1 MSSLTFDPAASQ
13 RVRLHVTPF
22 NSELLD
28 KIIPPSVQPLASN
41 ITFHA
46 VQTFPERGFGYVELP
61 VMEAQKLKKK
71 LNGST
76 LKGAKVRIEDAK
88 PEKKRKV
95 QIEATEEDDDGKMNK
110 KVKKEKQKRE
120 EGVLPGHELE
130 QGRRVKRGW
139 TDAEGKGKKNGA
151 EANGTATGEGRKLRF
166 KTTLPPNAS
175 QIPEKGKDKVKK
187 KQKDKEGSKKRE
199 KMVVEE
205 FKKSKKSRDV
215 SLPAGQG
222 QHGDVHY
229 EDDKG
234 WVDQDGQVVE
244 AERVSKKSKRQKRS
258 QEPNAMPTV
267 DEENDES
274 MAVDLPNVN
283 PTAQDEEAGS
293 SAVQPES
300 SDAAAQDEQP
310 STQKEVHPLEAIF
323 KRPTTSASESSKP
336 RPTPIDTSFSFF
348 NSGADEDD
356 EEDAGV
362 NLPPQTPHTR
372 RDLEWRSLRSAAPT
386 PDTAAIGRRFSFPVP
401 QDSEMDDEGDADDH
415 EMEDA
420 DHVDATAGA
429 ASRPVREESALR
441 KRHYEIRGEFNR
453 TWKKRRREER
463 KQTRQRENRRFSQKV
478 A

>member
-1 MSSLTFDPAASQ
+1 
-13 RVRLHVTPF
+13 
-22 NSELLD
+22 
-28 KIIPPSVQPLASN
+28 
-41 ITFHA
+41 
-46 VQTFPERGFGYVELP
+46 
-61 VMEAQKLKKK
+61 
-71 LNGST
+71 
-76 LKGAKVRIEDAK
+76 
-88 PEKKRKV
+88 V
-95 QIEATEEDDDGKMNK
+95 QIDAAEEADDGKAKK
-110 KVKKEKQKRE
+110 KVKKEKRNRE
-120 EGVLPGHELE
+120 EGVHPGHELE
-130 QGRRVKRGW
+130 EGRRVKRGW
-139 TDAEGKGKKNGA
+139 TDGEGKGKKSGA
-151 EANGTATGEGRKLRF
+151 EANGATNGEGRKLRF

-187 KQKDKEGSKKRE
+187 KQKDKESTRKRE
-199 KMVVEE
+199 KTVVEE
-205 FKKSKKSRDV
+205 FKKSKRSRDV

-222 QHGDVHY
+222 QHGNIHY

-234 WVDQDGQVVE
+234 WVVQDGQIVE
-244 AERVSKKSKRQKRS
+244 TERVSKKIKRQKRS
-258 QEPNAMPTV
+258 QEAKAMPTV

-274 MAVDLPNVN
+274 MAVDVSTVN
-283 PTAQDEEAGS
+283 PTAHDGEAGS
-293 SAVQPES
+293 SALQPDS
-300 SDAAAQDEQP
+300 SDVGMPDGES

-348 NSGADEDD
+348 NSGADEED
-356 EEDAGV
+356 EVDTDM

-401 QDSEMDDEGDADDH
+401 QDSEMDEEGADNQ

-420 DHVDATAGA
+420 DQADATEGA
-429 ASRPVREESALR
+429 ANCPVRDESALR